1 MSHLLRTRR
10 LQTGALTIAQLSLIA
25 ALIGVVAVGAL
36 FLTGVLPQ
44 NEPASTPPPTTLV
57 PEPEPELAET
67 AESTPTPATETPV
80 IEEAPVPAPVQDP
93 LPKLDE
99 SDDDIRDAVAD
110 IPLGNAGQQYLMS
123 SNVIERG
130 TSMVYLLMQGEVPYK
145 LLPIA
150 RPKEAFPIADDG
162 TQVVV
167 SAEGFARYDA
177 LAQWLMSLDVEALGA
192 ALARFT
198 PLFREA
204 WSYYGEEAEAFDFA
218 VVSALDMIAST
229 PDVDLA
235 GARLVRKEAVWLYED
250 PAIEGL
256 PAIQKQVLRMGPD
269 NAAIVKDKASL
280 ARTVWVATL
289 SEAP

>member
-1 MSHLLRTRR
+1 MPDTFRTRR
-10 LQTGALTIAQLSLIA
+10 LQTGALTMAQILLIA

-44 NEPASTPPPTTLV
+44 SEQVPAPPPTIV
-57 PEPEPELAET
+57 PEPEPELADPVEN
-67 AESTPTPATETPV
+67 TPAPAPETPV
-80 IEEAPVPAPVQDP
+80 IEEAPVPAPTQDP

-99 SDDDIRDAVAD
+99 SDDDVRDAVAD

-130 TSMVYLLMQGEVPYK
+130 TSMVYLLVQGEVPYK

-162 TQVVV
+162 TQVTV

-177 LAQWLMSLDVEALGA
+177 LAQWLMSLDVEALAA

-204 WSYYGEEAEAFDFA
+204 WSYYGEEAEAFDYA
-218 VVSALDMIAST
+218 VISALDMVAST

-235 GARLVRKEAVWLYED
+235 GARLVRKEAVWLYAD

-269 NAAIVKDKASL
+269 NAAIVKDKASQ
-280 ARTVWVATL
+280 ARTVWVAAL

>member
-1 MSHLLRTRR
+1 MPDTSRTPR
-10 LQTGALTIAQLSLIA
+10 LQTGALTMAQLLLII
-25 ALIGVVAVGAL
+25 ALVSVIAVGAL
-36 FLTGVLPQ
+36 FLTGVLPP
-44 NEPASTPPPTTLV
+44 NESAPAPPPSTIV
-57 PEPEPELAET
+57 PEPEPEFAEPI
-67 AESTPTPATETPV
+67 ENTPALAPETPV
-80 IEEAPVPAPVQDP
+80 IEEAPVPAPAQDP
-93 LPKLDE
+93 LPRLDE

-123 SNVIERG
+123 GNLIERG

-150 RPKEAFPIADDG
+150 RPKVAFPIADDG
-162 TQVVV
+162 TQVTV

-177 LAQWLMSLDVEALGA
+177 LAQWLMSLDVKALA
-192 ALARFT
+192 VALARFT

-218 VVSALDMIAST
+218 VISALDVIGST

-235 GARLVRKEAVWLYED
+235 SARLVRKEAVWLYED

-256 PAIQKQVLRMGPD
+256 PAIQKQVLRMGPV
-269 NAAIVKDKASL
+269 NAAIVKDKASQ
-280 ARTVWVATL
+280 ARTVWIAAL